1 MKGLIVLL
9 LVLVAILQYK
19 LWFDSSGIFATIEL
33 HKKLE
38 HEITENTKLMERNE
52 LVAHDITDLK
62 EGKDSVEERARN
74 DLGMIKDG
82 ETYYQYVD

>member
-1 MKGLIVLL
+1 MKGLIALL
-9 LVLVAILQYK
+9 FVLVVVLQYK

-38 HEITENTKLMERNE
+38 REITENTKLTDRNE
-52 LVAHDITDLK
+52 MVSHEISDLK